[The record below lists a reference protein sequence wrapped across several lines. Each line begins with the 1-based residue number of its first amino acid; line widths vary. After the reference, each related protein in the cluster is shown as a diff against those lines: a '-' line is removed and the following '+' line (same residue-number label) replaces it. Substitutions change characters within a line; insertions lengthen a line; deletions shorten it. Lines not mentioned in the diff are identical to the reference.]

1 MNEST
6 ERAAFEAAIS
16 ASPYERSVAR
26 FPDDGRNYAWPSV
39 YREPAVNLAWSM
51 WQARASQSAPSPVE
65 DKDGARYRWL
75 RSFAAGQ
82 HWNRLGH
89 YGDVELDAQI
99 DAAIRALAQ
108 EGAKE

>member
-26 FPDDGRNYAWPSV
+26 FPNDARQFAWPGE
-39 YREPAVNLAWSM
+39 YRDIAVSLAWHM

-65 DKDGARYRWL
+65 DKDGARYRFL
-75 RSFAAGQ
+75 RDVAAPDWGYQ
-82 HWNRLGH
+82 ILKQVDGNPD
-89 YGDVELDAQI
+89 DVI
-99 DAAIRALAQ
+99 DRALAQ
-108 EGAKE
+108 EGAAHG